1 MKKIHESKNN
11 KKFNATVDKVHEEM
25 ESVKELIG
33 DWSLRWEEKYF
44 DVYCYDLQFLLED
57 DIDLLESKYDG
68 TYDLSRC
75 YDDSKREGQALER
88 VVLED
93 YCGEEYNCEFRGVK
107 WELYNSRLF
116 RKFIFY
122 SNGDV
127 VYSQHKRKR
136 TSSDQSYDYS
146 ANYNINHNNLYL
158 ILKNALDKFSLVIDG
173 EKRGLFVNGI
183 VISENESNIEITES
197 KNDVSSYTINLN
209 SYGQVESR
217 VYVTNDDTYIFSN
230 GELIDAYRIVGQDKV
245 ELNISEESLETLK
258 QKIANFAFGL
268 VDDYSV
274 LDELS
279 KLKYKL
285 INAIKSIKGDVV
297 ADGLLRRIDIAL
309 SMINTNKKSILADTK
324 ELKKK

>member
-1 MKKIHESKNN
+1 MKKIHESKNS
-11 KKFNATVDKVHEEM
+11 KKFNSTVAKVHEEM
-25 ESVKELIG
+25 ESVKKSIG

-57 DIDLLESKYDG
+57 DIDLLEGKYDG
-68 TYDLSRC
+68 IYDLSRC

-93 YCGEEYNCEFRGVK
+93 YCGEEYNCEFREIK
-107 WELYNSRLF
+107 WELYNSRLY
-116 RKFIFY
+116 REFIFY
-122 SNGDV
+122 NNGDV
-127 VYSQHKRKR
+127 VYSQNKRKR
-136 TSSDQSYDYS
+136 AASDQSYDYS
-146 ANYNINHNNLYL
+146 ANYNVNHNSLYL
-158 ILKNALDKFSLVIDG
+158 ILKNALDKLSLIIDG

-197 KNDVSSYTINLN
+197 INGISSYTINLN

-230 GELIDAYRIVGQDKV
+230 GELISAYRIVEQNKV
-245 ELNISEESLETLK
+245 ELNLEEISLDVLNR
-258 QKIANFAFGL
+258 KITNFTFGL
-268 VDDYSV
+268 VDDDNV
-274 LDELS
+274 LDERS
-279 KLKYKL
+279 KLKHKL

>member
-1 MKKIHESKNN
+1 MKKIHESKNS
-11 KKFNATVDKVHEEM
+11 KKFNSTVAKVHEEM
-25 ESVKELIG
+25 ESVKKSIG
-33 DWSLRWEEKYF
+33 DWSLRWKEKYF

-57 DIDLLESKYDG
+57 DIDLLEGKYDG
-68 TYDLSRC
+68 IYDLSRC

-107 WELYNSRLF
+107 WELYNSRLY
-116 RKFIFY
+116 REFIFY
-122 SNGDV
+122 NNGDV
-127 VYSQHKRKR
+127 VYSQNKRKR
-136 TSSDQSYDYS
+136 AASDQSYDYS
-146 ANYNINHNNLYL
+146 ANYNVNHNSLYL
-158 ILKNALDKFSLVIDG
+158 ILRNALDKLSLIIDG

-197 KNDVSSYTINLN
+197 IYGISSYTINLN

-230 GELIDAYRIVGQDKV
+230 GELISAYRIVEQNKV
-245 ELNISEESLETLK
+245 ELNLEEISLDVLNR
-258 QKIANFAFGL
+258 KITNFTFGL
-268 VDDYSV
+268 VDDDNV
-274 LDELS
+274 LDEIS
-279 KLKYKL
+279 KLKHKL